1 MYKFIQFLLR
11 LLKLKGRPW
20 FTVAFTLAV
29 ILALTLS
36 ACGTQNGGIPNSP
49 QQVVDEV
56 NKGVALYQNAQRGAS
71 SFRLTVDTEMGKMRL
86 AVSLVQAY
94 NAADIAKV
102 EAWTR
107 ALDNSSARLFE
118 ILANY
123 KDANGNPIPVDKLDL
138 AALAQAGA
146 LPDSIG
152 GGFSLYLNAFTEAQ
166 KLPVDPSVT
175 LAAMRTGNEGF
186 NHINASGDDWNSDV
200 QAYNTWRNQVSGDI
214 VATVAQ
220 KLGIKDLPRELPY
233 YSGDYGGSVSNPD
246 FVATPAK

>member
-20 FTVAFTLAV
+20 LTVALTLAV
-29 ILALTLS
+29 ILTLALS
-36 ACGTQNGGIPNSP
+36 ACGASTGGVPSSP
-49 QQVVDEV
+49 RQVVDEY
-56 NKGVALYQNAQRGAS
+56 NDLIALYQNARREAS
-71 SFRLTVDTEMGKMRL
+71 DFRLCVDTEMGKMRL

-118 ILANY
+118 TLANY
-123 KDANGNPIPVDKLDL
+123 KDAAGNPIPVDKLDL

-152 GGFSLYLNAFTEAQ
+152 GGFNLYLNAFTEAQ

-186 NHINASGDDWNSDV
+186 NHINACGDDWNT
-200 QAYNTWRNQVSGDI
+200 AAERYNTRRNQVPGDL
-214 VATVAQ
+214 VGTLAN
-220 KLGIKDLPRELPY
+220 KLGVKELPAELPY
-233 YSGDYGGSVSNPD
+233 YSGDYGGSISNPD